1 MKTLTAGGVE
11 IPVLGFGTWMIA
23 GQACAAMVEHALK
36 LGYRHLDTASAYDNE
51 REVGQG
57 LKASGVARSEIFLTT
72 KIWNDAHRSGDLQR
86 AAEASLARLGVDHLD
101 LLLIHWPVPDVPLA
115 ETMGALNEVRDRG
128 LTRAIGVSNFP
139 SSMVEE
145 AVKASR
151 APLAT
156 DQVEYHPFLDQT
168 RLSETLRAHDIALTA
183 YSPLARG
190 RAPRDPQ
197 IQEIARRHGKT
208 PGQIILRWILQQGMI
223 AIPKTSNPTR
233 AKENLQVF
241 DFELDASEM
250 TQICALARPDGRV
263 IDPSFAPAWD

>member
-1 MKTLTAGGVE
+1 MKTISAGGVE

-23 GQACAAMVEHALK
+23 GPACAAMVEHALK
-36 LGYRHLDTASAYDNE
+36 LGYRHIDTAAAYDNE

-57 LKASGVARSEIFLTT
+57 LKASGLARDEVFLTT

-86 AAEASLARLGVDHLD
+86 AAEASLARLAVDHVD

-115 ETMGALNEVRDRG
+115 ETMGALNDAKARG

-139 SSMVEE
+139 SYMIEQ
-145 AVKASR
+145 AVRASKAQ
-151 APLAT
+151 LAT
-156 DQVEYHPFLDQT
+156 NQVEYHPFLDQT
-168 RLSETLRAHDIALTA
+168 RLIETLRGYDIALTA

-197 IQEIARRHGKT
+197 IQEIARAHGKT
-208 PGQIILRWILQQGMI
+208 PGQVILRWILQQDAV
-223 AIPKTSNPTR
+223 AIPKTSNPER
-233 AKENLQVF
+233 ARENLGAL

-250 TQICALARPDGRV
+250 TLICGLKRPDGRV
-263 IDPSFAPAWD
+263 LDPPFAPKWD